1 MVSHWES
8 RPQPNVQGEER
19 SQQHDAR
26 RLGRRTASASSNP
39 SDDPAGDSRNQPNR
53 KAPDHH
59 REGKRHP
66 GLSVAVAIQNRAEDP
81 IAHGGHNRLGDDS
94 RDRSG
99 KLVGSKKIH
108 RDDQFGQVAEGDF
121 GEIAREFVCKQ
132 K

>member
-1 MVSHWES
+1 VVSHWES

-99 KLVGSKKIH
+99 NSAQPALH
-108 RDDQFGQVAEGDF
+108 RRRLEALPSR
-121 GEIAREFVCKQ
+121 ARRSTWSLKAAS
-132 K
+132 